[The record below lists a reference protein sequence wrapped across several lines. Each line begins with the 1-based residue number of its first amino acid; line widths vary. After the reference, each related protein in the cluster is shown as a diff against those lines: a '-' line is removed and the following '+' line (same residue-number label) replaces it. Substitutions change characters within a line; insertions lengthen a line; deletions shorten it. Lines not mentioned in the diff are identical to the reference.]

1 MADFILGLFAEI
13 LFEIYLRLRR
23 LARRKK
29 AAERE

>member
-1 MADFILGLFAEI
+1 MADFILGLFTEI